1 MTRPI
6 PIAPMMADMVRN
18 GIAAVDGRVY
28 ENLDRCPHCGG
39 AVRPHDHRVKRF
51 ATITTDKAI
60 RDVHVVVKRFRCTR
74 CGRLCYA
81 DSPFYPGTRHGAPIV
96 ELAAVLAERMP
107 PGRTAKTLARLGI
120 VLDRATVRSYAGLPL
135 PPITTTYLFGMPVP
149 VSVLYLSS
157 SASLRSAAGSAPS
170 LRIAPVKEGNE
181 RQEEDDKEERNPE
194 QKEDRAQPE

>member
-18 GIAAVDGRVY
+18 GIAAVDGTVF
-28 ENLDRCPHCGG
+28 ENLDACPGCGG
-39 AVRPHDHRVKRF
+39 AVRPHDLRVKRF
-51 ATITTDKAI
+51 ATITGDPAV
-60 RDVHVVVKRFRCTR
+60 RDVHVAVKRFRCTR

-107 PGRTAKTLARLGI
+107 PGRTAKTLERLGI
-120 VLDRATVRSYAGLPL
+120 VLDRATVRSYAALPL

-149 VSVLYLSS
+149 ISILQLSS
-157 SASLRSAAGSAPS
+157 SASLRSAAGSATS
-170 LRIAPVKEGNE
+170 LRAAPVEE
-181 RQEEDDKEERNPE
+181 RNQRQKEDDKEERKAE